1 MSFTH
6 LTHRLCVCVFVST
19 FMYMLSSC
27 SYVLWQIPLT
37 DILILF
43 KILLSNL
50 IVKYSFALFDCILY
64 DTNYQ
69 ISQSQHLVRFQN
81 SFKWIHSRCFF
92 FFSIEKH
99 SFDFDVNISNRWK
112 KSSKTPT
119 KRLKKE
125 QTMHIQWLIVQMQT
139 YLLVLESVKLWF
151 TVAWCW
157 HAMCTI
163 YMELIYRA

>member
-1 MSFTH
+1 M
-6 LTHRLCVCVFVST
+6 CVCVYVST

-27 SYVLWQIPLT
+27 SYVLWQILLT

-43 KILLSNL
+43 KILSPNL

-64 DTNYQ
+64 ETNYQ
-69 ISQSQHLVRFQN
+69 IFQSRHLVRFEN
-81 SFKWIHSRCFF
+81 SFKWIYSLCF
-92 FFSIEKH
+92 FFSIKKH
-99 SFDFDVNISNRWK
+99 SFDFDVNISNRSK
-112 KSSKTPT
+112 KSSKTLT

-125 QTMHIQWLIVQMQT
+125 PTMHIQWLIVQMQT

>member
-1 MSFTH
+1 M
-6 LTHRLCVCVFVST
+6 CVYVST
-19 FMYMLSSC
+19 LMYMLSSC

-43 KILLSNL
+43 KILSSNL
-50 IVKYSFALFDCILY
+50 IVKYSFTLFDCILY
-64 DTNYQ
+64 ETNYQ
-69 ISQSQHLVRFQN
+69 ISQSQQLVRFEN
-81 SFKWIHSRCFF
+81 SFEWIYSLGFLF
-92 FFSIEKH
+92 FFSIKKH

-151 TVAWCW
+151 TAAWCW